1 MYHKENRKYSGTGG
15 LLLLMAVFLMLCSAC
30 GSETT
35 EAAPSDSDSAVMKSY
50 TITRIQGT
58 VDWDDIPTL
67 DLDSILWEPDQG
79 VRASGQLCYDDE
91 NLYVHL
97 MAVETD
103 IRAENTEPLSP
114 VCQDSCLEFFFQPE
128 GETRYFN
135 FEINPNGCLYIGFG
149 HGRADS
155 TALYRGDMQE
165 FFDIQAD
172 RTNDGWEVYY
182 RIPVVFLQVFY
193 PDYTFSGSL
202 RANVYKCGDLTDH
215 KHYLSWNP
223 VKSEKPDYH
232 RPEDFGRM
240 PFEE

>member
-1 MYHKENRKYSGTGG
+1 MIHKENRGWIGG
-15 LLLLMAVFLMLCSAC
+15 LLFLITLLLALCSAC
-30 GSETT
+30 GSTETT
-35 EAAPSDSDSAVMKSY
+35 PAASDNAAMNSY
-50 TITRIQGT
+50 TITRVQGV
-58 VDWDDIPTL
+58 VDWDAVPLLAL
-67 DLDSILWEPDQG
+67 DNILWEPDRG
-79 VRASGQLCYDDE
+79 VRASGQFCYDDE

-97 MAVETD
+97 EAVEND
-103 IRAENTEPLSP
+103 IRAEYTEPLSP

-155 TALYRGDMQE
+155 TALYREDMQE
-165 FFDIQAD
+165 CFDIRAD
-172 RTNDGWEVYY
+172 RTDDGWEVYY
-182 RIPVVFLQVFY
+182 QIPVVFLQVFY

-202 RANVYKCGDLTDH
+202 RANVYKCGDKTDH

-223 VKSEKPDYH
+223 VNSQKPDFH

-240 PFEE
+240 TFEG